1 MSTPT
6 AAIRAASPATAD
18 PTIRANNGVAPPP
31 VTKSP
36 PIADPAAL
44 GLAAFGLTTFMLSMV
59 NGHIVNA
66 GVEPAVYGMALAMG
80 GIAQLLAG
88 MWEFRNGN
96 TFGATAFTA
105 FGAFWLSFWAFTQF
119 YVTKIPP
126 AQVGHA
132 VGLYLYAWAAFT
144 AYMII
149 PSFATARTVNVV
161 FLLLAPTFLFLAI
174 GNYGAHPDIV
184 KIGGWLGILTA
195 IAAAYGSCAVVTNA
209 TFGRVVMPTGPL
221 AREPRS

>member
-6 AAIRAASPATAD
+6 TARATGSTAD
-18 PTIRANNGVAPPP
+18 PTIRANNAAAPPP
-31 VTKSP
+31 VAKAP
-36 PIADPAAL
+36 PVADPAAL

-59 NGHIVNA
+59 NGKIVGA
-66 GVEPAVYGMALAMG
+66 GVEPAVFGMALAMG
-80 GIAQLLAG
+80 GLAQLLAG

-105 FGAFWLSFWAFTQF
+105 YGAFWLSFWAFTQF
-119 YVTKIPP
+119 YASTIPE
-126 AQVGHA
+126 AQAGHA

-144 AYMII
+144 FYMII

-161 FLLLAPTFLFLAI
+161 FLLLAPTFLLLAI

-209 TFGRVVMPTGPL
+209 TFGRVVLPTGPL
-221 AREPRS
+221 ARTPQT